1 MDSYEFDYSKLKG
14 RIKEV
19 LGTQEVYAEKIG
31 LSRTS
36 LSLRLSGKLEFTQQE
51 IRKSCDVLE
60 FEPSEIPAY
69 FYNWSLEN

>member
-1 MDSYEFDYSKLKG
+1 MDYYEFDYSKLKG

-19 LGTQEVYAEKIG
+19 LGTQEVYAEKIS

-69 FYNWSLEN
+69 FFTIEV

>member
-36 LSLRLSGKLEFTQQE
+36 LSLRLSGKLEFTERE
-51 IRKSCDVLE
+51 ISKSCDVLE

-69 FYNWSLEN
+69 FFTIEV

>member
-1 MDSYEFDYSKLKG
+1 MDNYHFDYSKLKG

-19 LGTQEVYAEKIG
+19 LGTQDEYAEKIG

-36 LSLRLSGKLEFTQQE
+36 LSLRLTGKRDFTQYE

-60 FEPSEIPAY
+60 FNPSEIPSY
-69 FYNWSLEN
+69 FFTIEV

>member
-60 FEPSEIPAY
+60 LEPSEIPAY
-69 FYNWSLEN
+69 FFTIEV

>member
-1 MDSYEFDYSKLKG
+1 MDYYEFDYSKLKG

-51 IRKSCDVLE
+51 IRKSCDALE
-60 FEPSEIPAY
+60 FEPSEILAY
-69 FYNWSLEN
+69 FFTIEV